1 MNLQEEHIVNQLL
14 DEDFDSYDS
23 NISMI
28 DDSDA
33 DPNFYPSGVAENGGS
48 TRSSPDESN
57 YDLLSSNAL
66 VPQRQNL
73 DLSDDEYSTEVSG
86 SSSSCD
92 ESEKNDDDSD
102 WVDDYKTIFDF
113 KFNSNSSGIKINIL
127 ESAKD
132 SPIEI
137 FNQIW
142 TDDILAIIISSTN
155 NFGKNLTSKNR
166 PHNKNSRSSTFKN
179 TEKEEIN
186 KFLGLCLLFGS
197 AKFSVLRDAFSN
209 NPLYYYPIAKQIM
222 SGRRFEQLLNS
233 FSVEYADQNIVSADG
248 PMKKL
253 EPVYTMLINNF
264 QNAFYPHIE
273 LSLDESLL
281 LHRGRLGFRQY
292 IKGKKA
298 KYGIKFYELCSP
310 DGYVLNIEMYKGK
323 QFSSAALTSK
333 IDNLVQRLMAPYL
346 NKGHHLFMDN
356 YYNSVNLSNLLLKHK
371 THTTGT
377 LRSNRRGNPKYVI
390 QKKLKKGDHIWK
402 RQKSVYISKWKD
414 KRDVLCI
421 TTNYQPKMIVS
432 KNKYG
437 QEKPKPIEIARY
449 NDYMSGVDR
458 ADQMISYYSCPR
470 KSAKWYK
477 KVIFHLLDVAV
488 WNSFF
493 LYKQHFG
500 CPEFRF
506 KIYRDLLIKDLI
518 KIPKNKTATELFQLK
533 KYSKKSSQREDHLRD
548 DHYEE
553 PIPLPPNFKRPK
565 KFKNC
570 VQCYK
575 QKTRKQT
582 SIQCQKCKV
591 PLCPLCFKDYHAA

>member
-1 MNLQEEHIVNQLL
+1 MNSREKINVNQLL
-14 DEDFDSYDS
+14 DEEYDSYDS
-23 NISMI
+23 NISII

-33 DPNFYPSGVAENGGS
+33 DPNFYPPGVAEKGS
-48 TRSSPDESN
+48 INSSPDVSMDDPSN
-57 YDLLSSNAL
+57 SNVL
-66 VPQRQNL
+66 VMPQIQN
-73 DLSDDEYSTEVSG
+73 LSDDEYSTEVST
-86 SSSSCD
+86 SSD
-92 ESEKNDDDSD
+92 ESEKDDEDSE
-102 WVDDYKTIFDF
+102 WVDNYKTISDF
-113 KFNSNSSGIKINIL
+113 EFNSNSSGIKINIL

-142 TDDILAIIISSTN
+142 TGDILEIIISSTN
-155 NFGKNLTSKNR
+155 NYGKKLALKDR

-179 TEKEEIN
+179 TDTEEIN
-186 KFLGLCLLFGS
+186 KFLGLCLLFGTS
-197 AKFSVLRDAFSN
+197 KFSVLRDAFSN
-209 NPLYYYPIAKQIM
+209 NPLYYYPIAKKIM
-222 SGRRFEQLLNS
+222 SGRRFEQLLNC
-233 FSVEYADQNIVSADG
+233 FSVEYSEKIVVADG
-248 PMKKL
+248 PMKKI
-253 EPVYTMLINNF
+253 EPVYTMLIDNF
-264 QNAFYPHIE
+264 QKAFYPHIE

-281 LHRGRLGFRQY
+281 LHRGRLCFRQY

-323 QFSSAALTSK
+323 QFSSGALTSK
-333 IDNLVQRLMAPYL
+333 IDSLVLRLMTPYL
-346 NKGHHLFMDN
+346 NKGHHLIMDN
-356 YYNSVNLSNLLLKHK
+356 YYNSVNLSNLLLNHK

-377 LRSNRRGNPKYVI
+377 LRSNRRGNPKYVV
-390 QKKLKKGDHIWK
+390 QKKLKRGDHIWK
-402 RQKSVYISKWKD
+402 RQNKVYVSKWKD

-437 QEKPKPIEIARY
+437 QEKPKPIEIAKY
-449 NDYMSGVDR
+449 NEFMSGVDR

-488 WNSFF
+488 WNSFYI
-493 LYKQHFG
+493 YKQHFD
-500 CPEFRF
+500 CPDFRF
-506 KIYRDLLIKDLI
+506 KVYRDLLIKDLI
-518 KIPKNKTATELFQLK
+518 KIPKNTTATEFFQLK
-533 KYSKKSSQREDHLRD
+533 NKSRKSSRGEDLREGHF
-548 DHYEE
+548 EE
-553 PIPLPPNFKRPK
+553 PIPLPPNYKRQK

-582 SIQCQKCKV
+582 SIQCQTCKV
-591 PLCPLCFKDYHAA
+591 PLCPLCFKDYHAAQPEG